1 MFSPI
6 YVTHR
11 RRPMLRPHP
20 IALISVTEKK
30 GIVEFALALIALGFR
45 ILASGGT
52 AKRLEEGGVN
62 VIDISTIVGPPI
74 LDHRVATLS
83 REMHAALLARIPEDE
98 QAMAELGYQFV
109 DLVCVDFYRLEDAIK
124 KPDVTLDSVIKDT
137 DIGGPALARSGA
149 KGNRIVICVPE
160 DREPVLRW
168 LQEGMP
174 NPDKF
179 INALA
184 ARAEFVVSQYCL
196 TSAAYRG
203 NGEYA
208 GFAGKKVTECCY
220 GENYCQ
226 SPASLFT
233 TGTPDTLALDAFEL
247 ILGNP
252 PSFINLTDI
261 DRLIQT
267 MTHIAAGFH
276 RNQGAVPY
284 IAVGCKH
291 GNPCGAG
298 VGQFPLTAA
307 TNAVAG
313 DPLALFGGFV
323 MANFDI
329 TGEIAQALIADSDGK
344 KRVLDGVVA
353 PSFEQDAQEI
363 LQRRNGRCRLFR
375 NDALRSLAKESLDT
389 KPRFVQVRGGF
400 LVQENYSYVIDLA
413 DPELECTEPMI
424 DKVKR
429 DILLAWAVGS
439 TSNSNTIT
447 LVKDGT
453 VIGNAVGQQDRMGAA
468 ALATRLAQRAGHNTQ
483 LSVAYSDSFFPFTDG
498 PQILAQAGI
507 RAILATSGSV
517 KDDEVRDYCIGN
529 NVALYRIPDKKGR
542 GFFRH

>member
-1 MFSPI
+1 MI
-6 YVTHR
+6 
-11 RRPMLRPHP
+11 RPNP

-30 GIVEFALALIALGFR
+30 GIVEFALALVALGFR

-52 AKRLEEGGVN
+52 AKRLTESGVN
-62 VIDISTIVGPPI
+62 VVDISTIVGPPI

-98 QAMAELGYQFV
+98 QEMAELGYQFV
-109 DLVCVDFYRLEDAIK
+109 DLVCVDFYQLENAIRR
-124 KPDVTLDSVIKDT
+124 PAATVASVMKDT

-160 DREPVLRW
+160 DREPVLQW

-174 NPDKF
+174 NADKF

-184 ARAEFVVSQYCL
+184 AKAEFVVGKYCL
-196 TSAAYRG
+196 ASAEFRG
-203 NGEYA
+203 GEEYA
-208 GFAGKKVTECCY
+208 GFMGRRVTECCY
-220 GENYCQ
+220 GENQAQ

-233 TGTPDTLALDAFEL
+233 TGTQDPLALDAFER

-261 DRLIQT
+261 DRLAQT
-267 MTHIAAGFH
+267 MTHVVAGFH
-276 RNQGAVPY
+276 HNQGAVPY
-284 IAVGCKH
+284 VAVGCKH

-298 VGQFPLTAA
+298 VGQLPLTAA
-307 TNAVAG
+307 MNAVAG

-323 MANFDI
+323 MTNFDI
-329 TGEIAQALIADSDGK
+329 TGEIAQALVSDNDGK
-344 KRVLDGVVA
+344 KRILDGVVA
-353 PSFEQDAQEI
+353 PGFEQEAQEI
-363 LQRRNGRCRLFR
+363 LQRKNGRCRLFR
-375 NDALRSLAKESLDT
+375 NDALRSLTKDSLDT
-389 KPRFVQVRGGF
+389 TRRFVQVRGGF
-400 LVQENYSYVIDLA
+400 LLQGNYSYVIDLE
-413 DPELECTEPMI
+413 DPKLESTEPMA

-429 DILLAWAVGS
+429 DLLLAWAVGS

-447 LVKDGT
+447 LAKDGM

-468 ALATRLAQRAGHNTQ
+468 ALAIRLAQRAGHNTQ

-498 PQILAQAGI
+498 PQILANAGI

-517 KDDEVRDYCIGN
+517 QDDKVRDYCTGN
-529 NVALYRIPDKKGR
+529 NVALYRIPDSRGR